1 MDYQF
6 NPDKIDKQT
15 AFENL
20 KFIDKDKNG
29 LGGLNSGYCH
39 SFAPFTLFM
48 SSPTFIRTIRLFK
61 KEQLQL
67 HNELQAFVQDKN
79 QWCNYSCNQYPTL
92 RTLLQKVYGNGW
104 ENNYKA
110 WNSVVYVLY
119 FIAKICA
126 CTDENG
132 KITNNKGKS
141 NKYNKGVFVDVNAQT
156 LYEAIIEFRDS
167 HKMKHSSDVD
177 IFFSFLTHCSFI
189 MGNGKLSSVP
199 LQNGITLDIKS
210 GEPLEQ
216 SKDWKNHKDSFLK
229 ALREAGDRAMVS
241 AGGNH
246 IFVFYRGND
255 NRYHAI
261 GSLGNETYDSIEDA
275 VKAWATLTGV
285 IIITT
290 QKPQKELYESH
301 LDGQLNAHLAVQD
314 ITHTSAYLCKNQ
326 YYDNNIPYT
335 FIDYGKKIC
344 DYVDEYTMKKW
355 GLQAHNLN
363 CANQPQQTRSSVF
376 ENIDKIAN
384 GIPMNNQELM
394 NNQMIMNNN
403 VNFNNNGNNVNFN
416 NMNNQMMNNNN
427 NMGMNQMMNNGGKQM
442 MNNNQFNNMNN
453 PQIMP
458 PNNMKNPMVMN
469 NQMGMNNPMGMN
481 PQIIPPNNMNNPMMN
496 NMGNNNMGMN
506 NQIGMNNMGN
516 NKINNPKMNNNMQP
530 NDMVMNN
537 QIGMNNMVNN
547 NMGINNQIGMNN
559 MGNNKINNPM
569 MNNMGNNNMGI
580 NNQIGMN
587 NMGNNKINNPMMNN
601 MGNNNMGMNNQ
612 IGMNNMGN
620 NKINNQ
626 IGMNNMGMNP
636 QIIPPNTNNPK
647 MNNMG
652 MNPQIIPPNTNNP
665 KMNNMGM
672 NPQIMPPNTNNQIG
686 MNNMNSQIM
695 NIPKSIKI
703 EYLDKIIE
711 DDMRKRCDKQSYTQL
726 HELSPK
732 DVNNDAEHLLGLS
745 CLPKISSD
753 TSECGEKFYWK
764 PCC

>member
-1 MDYQF
+1 MFGKKSEMDYQF

-61 KEQLQL
+61 KEQSQL
-67 HNELQAFVQDKN
+67 HNELKAFVKDKN
-79 QWCNYSCNQYPTL
+79 KWYNYLYNNQYPIL
-92 RTLLQKVYGNGW
+92 RTLLQKVYGSNCW
-104 ENNYKA
+104 ENNNMA

-119 FIAKICA
+119 FIDKICA
-126 CTDENG
+126 CTDDNG
-132 KITNNKGKS
+132 KIIEEKGQS

-314 ITHTSAYLCKNQ
+314 ITGTLAYLCKNQ

-516 NKINNPKMNNNMQP
+516 NKINNP
-530 NDMVMNN
+530 
-537 QIGMNNMVNN
+537 
-547 NMGINNQIGMNN
+547 
-559 MGNNKINNPM
+559 M

-626 IGMNNMGMNP
+626 IG
-636 QIIPPNTNNPK
+636 